1 MKFFQATSAL
11 VAMNL
16 IAVLF
21 VEQYSRELFINFNFL
36 FLSGSFVNAAILLI
50 QRGPKR
56 VFLWLSQITA
66 LAAGYIAL
74 MVFIIYVVGSNYAG

>member
-1 MKFFQATSAL
+1 
-11 VAMNL
+11 MNL

-36 FLSGSFVNAAILLI
+36 FLSGSFVSAAILLI

-66 LAAGYIAL
+66 LATGYIAL
-74 MVFIIYVVGSNYAG
+74 MVITIYVVGSTYAG